1 MKKVIV
7 IGGPTA
13 SGKTGLAIELAK
25 RYNTETIN
33 ADSRQ
38 FYKYMNIGTAKPTPE
53 EQSQAKHHFIDFLEP
68 DEEYN
73 AGRFEIDALKAISE
87 IHEKN
92 EYAIV
97 VGGSGLYLRTL
108 CEGMDALPET
118 DPELREKY
126 NQLYKDQGLETIQ
139 KLLFEKDP
147 DYYLIVDIKNPHR
160 IIRALEVI
168 EQTGTT
174 YSSLR
179 KKVKAERP
187 FKIIKIAIDISRDEL
202 YERINDRVNKMISA
216 GLVDEVKNLVKYR
229 DCNALKTVGYID
241 IFSYLDGT
249 ISIEEAI
256 ELIKKN
262 SRNYAKRQMT
272 WFNKDEEFHWFSA
285 EEFDGIPEY
294 IESQLE

>member
-13 SGKTGLAIELAK
+13 SGKTGLAIDLAK
-25 RYNTETIN
+25 RYKTEIIN

-38 FYKYMNIGTAKPTPE
+38 FYKYMDIGTAKPTSE
-53 EQSQAKHHFIDFLEP
+53 ELAQVKHHFIDFLEP

-73 AGRFEIDALKAISE
+73 AGRFEIDALKKIAE

-92 EYAIV
+92 DYAIV

-108 CEGMDALPET
+108 CEGMDDLPET
-118 DPELREKY
+118 DPELRDKY
-126 NQLYKDQGLETIQ
+126 NQLYKDQGLETLQ
-139 KLLFEKDP
+139 KLLLQKDP
-147 DYYLIVDIKNPHR
+147 DYYLVVDIKNPHR

-179 KKVKAERP
+179 KKIKPVRP
-187 FKIIKIAIDISRDEL
+187 FQMIKIAIDISREEL
-202 YERINDRVNKMISA
+202 YERINLRVDKMISS
-216 GLVDEVKNLVKYR
+216 GLIDEVKSLLKYK

-241 IFSYLDGT
+241 IFSYLAGEIT
-249 ISIEEAI
+249 LQEAI

-262 SRNYAKRQMT
+262 TRNYAKRQMT

-285 EEFDGIPEY
+285 EEFDEIPEY
-294 IESQLE
+294 IEK